1 MHFNSIP
8 EGSDSNE
15 YLDQIPESFVNDPA
29 FWGLLDETDPLQ
41 LASLPDSPLSCD
53 DRGIS
58 ITSMVTEQGAK
69 MLKRMGYRPTFLKPK
84 PGYSH
89 ISVGVGGETRNYSI
103 LRYFKVPLV
112 FKPLGSQNFILGP
125 PIRFIVMG
133 NWKPRYCD
141 FVIGSGDHSK
151 LGLMPS
157 VSSLSSTIPCAG
169 MKFRN
174 LANPNRC
181 WEFKVPTIVRGSYGL
196 STEIGEIGS
205 QSGRTVAIDPIKSA
219 RESEWN
225 VPVKSNTVIYK
236 VRVPLPA
243 GTLCHVVIENGTY
256 STYNPM
262 GGFPVFTTIRG
273 CTNYQIFV
281 KRNID
286 KEGPE
291 TSFPKMLPFR
301 IIILSSNE
309 EESVKPRM
317 LPKTSGV
324 FQKETGLSFD
334 EDMDELMQEDDGNG
348 RDPDLF
354 FDTIREFGVDSKE
367 FRDLVSSDASSASNI
382 PKVELEGAVE
392 TLIQHLTSSYSTRIE
407 ELISQ
412 KTNEE
417 LDEGYGVADHD
428 KNQKKK
434 KRTKKK
440 KVIEKD
446 LTQEEISVLTSSSK
460 RKGPTPNAKKA
471 ERKKR
476 AGWTP
481 KTIEEIQQLDNE
493 WYRLRRICSRNTQ
506 EWLEILTKKFLASP
520 DIDSIYEEAV
530 QRVQSQD
537 SDKGKDSE
545 QSQNSIED
553 RITKEALTL
562 AEIGD
567 RVLFGMA
574 YHYQETFAGEGQP
587 IHLSDCVMDGRH
599 IDPRKFPYKTVYKVN
614 PQNADS
620 LSNTVVNLL
629 LKREQ
634 YSGILKNLGK
644 DNPPLW
650 CSPVGLANRKGD
662 LGRLFAS
669 YLEPNLACIATAGF
683 PVHKSICHGHLS
695 AGQTKFYN
703 SVDVSKAFNSIKCC
717 YSLGRYL
724 AVRSNDTI
732 YIPERMTLGFKNV
745 PSVFQ
750 CYAGSVF
757 CQQGILP
764 SFVESFDAA
773 LRKLV
778 EDGGDKEGLPE
789 HLFPHIPTLRSRMM
803 AKIQSLSGNKQEQ
816 QKFSDMV
823 QDSWESRG
831 FKSLGLS

>member
-1 MHFNSIP
+1 M
-8 EGSDSNE
+8 
-15 YLDQIPESFVNDPA
+15 
-29 FWGLLDETDPLQ
+29 
-41 LASLPDSPLSCD
+41 
-53 DRGIS
+53 
-58 ITSMVTEQGAK
+58 
-69 MLKRMGYRPTFLKPK
+69 
-84 PGYSH
+84 
-89 ISVGVGGETRNYSI
+89 
-103 LRYFKVPLV
+103 
-112 FKPLGSQNFILGP
+112 
-125 PIRFIVMG
+125 
-133 NWKPRYCD
+133 
-141 FVIGSGDHSK
+141 
-151 LGLMPS
+151 
-157 VSSLSSTIPCAG
+157 
-169 MKFRN
+169 
-174 LANPNRC
+174 
-181 WEFKVPTIVRGSYGL
+181 
-196 STEIGEIGS
+196 
-205 QSGRTVAIDPIKSA
+205 
-219 RESEWN
+219 
-225 VPVKSNTVIYK
+225 
-236 VRVPLPA
+236 
-243 GTLCHVVIENGTY
+243 
-256 STYNPM
+256 
-262 GGFPVFTTIRG
+262 
-273 CTNYQIFV
+273 
-281 KRNID
+281 
-286 KEGPE
+286 
-291 TSFPKMLPFR
+291 
-301 IIILSSNE
+301 
-309 EESVKPRM
+309 
-317 LPKTSGV
+317 
-324 FQKETGLSFD
+324 
-334 EDMDELMQEDDGNG
+334 
-348 RDPDLF
+348 
-354 FDTIREFGVDSKE
+354 
-367 FRDLVSSDASSASNI
+367 
-382 PKVELEGAVE
+382 
-392 TLIQHLTSSYSTRIE
+392 
-407 ELISQ
+407 
-412 KTNEE
+412 
-417 LDEGYGVADHD
+417 
-428 KNQKKK
+428 
-434 KRTKKK
+434 
-440 KVIEKD
+440 
-446 LTQEEISVLTSSSK
+446 
-460 RKGPTPNAKKA
+460 
-471 ERKKR
+471 
-476 AGWTP
+476 
-481 KTIEEIQQLDNE
+481 
-493 WYRLRRICSRNTQ
+493 
-506 EWLEILTKKFLASP
+506 TKKFLASP

-545 QSQNSIED
+545 KSQNSIED
-553 RITKEALTL
+553 RIAKEALTL

-620 LSNTVVNLL
+620 LSNAVVNLL

-695 AGQTKFYN
+695 AGQTKFYD

-803 AKIQSLSGNKQEQ
+803 AKIQSLSGNKREQ

-823 QDSWESRG
+823 QDSWESKE